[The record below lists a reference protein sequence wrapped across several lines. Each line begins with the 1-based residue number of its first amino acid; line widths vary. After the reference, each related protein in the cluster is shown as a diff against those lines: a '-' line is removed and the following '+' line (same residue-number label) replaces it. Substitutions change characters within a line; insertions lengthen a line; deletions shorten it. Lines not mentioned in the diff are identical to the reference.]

1 MPRNYQILSLRVI
14 IYESWL
20 FAKSIVITSHFRKHI
35 LKFREFFIFGET
47 FSPRQFLL
55 LKKYCTLRETIKLM
69 RMSDKI
75 LYMRTAIN

>member
-1 MPRNYQILSLRVI
+1 MPRNCQILLLRVI
-14 IYESWL
+14 IHESWMYR
-20 FAKSIVITSHFRKHI
+20 FTSHFRKHI
-35 LKFREFFIFGET
+35 LKFREFFTFSET